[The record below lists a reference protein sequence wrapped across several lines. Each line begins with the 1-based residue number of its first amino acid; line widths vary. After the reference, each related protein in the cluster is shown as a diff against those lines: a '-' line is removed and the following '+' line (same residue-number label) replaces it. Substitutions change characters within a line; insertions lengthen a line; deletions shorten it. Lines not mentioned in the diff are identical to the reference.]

1 MSSRSLG
8 LFAGFFVSHAKI
20 LPGELPLD
28 QIRIFGEK
36 KDASL
41 QPDLV
46 RPLSILRSRRELITL
61 RL

>member
-1 MSSRSLG
+1 MPDP
-8 LFAGFFVSHAKI
+8 
-20 LPGELPLD
+20 PGELPLD

-46 RPLSILRSRRELITL
+46 RRFSILRSRRELITL